1 MPEMRIPKS
10 GQIAFREL
18 LHLDETQ
25 FEALIDAI
33 TKTPPAG
40 STDLF
45 SHHVADK
52 ISTIERAMV
61 ERIVD
66 ELFSL
71 NFARENW
78 GVSEAEFAKMA
89 AGAAAAQASKKS
101 PISDDQKNLLAARLA
116 RLLEIKASLNI
127 TSKAFDILTDAER
140 VFYSAKILTDV
151 RPVFDDQGNKIEG
164 AVIMHNLRIHFGQD
178 NDHRDFFVALD
189 TNDIKELRTVLDRAE
204 KKAKSL
210 EELLSRTDVAYLDIT
225 D

>member
-1 MPEMRIPKS
+1 MPEIRIPKS
-10 GQIAFREL
+10 GQTAFREL
-18 LHLDETQ
+18 LQLDETQ
-25 FEALIDAI
+25 FDALINAI
-33 TKTPPAG
+33 TKTPPAA
-40 STDLF
+40 SPDVF
-45 SHHVADK
+45 SHHVADNV
-52 ISTIERAMV
+52 STIERAVV

-78 GVSEAEFAKMA
+78 GVSEAEFAKIA
-89 AGAAAAQASKKS
+89 AAAAAAQASKKS
-101 PISDDQKNLLAARLA
+101 SISDDQKNLLAARLA
-116 RLLEIKASLNI
+116 RLLEIKASLNV
-127 TSKAFDILTDAER
+127 TSKALDILTDAER

-151 RPVFDDQGNKIEG
+151 RPVFDDEGNKIEG

-189 TNDIKELRTVLDRAE
+189 TNDIKELRVVLDRAD

-210 EELLSRTDVAYLDIT
+210 EELLNRAKISYLDIT